1 MIGKL
6 IINVLITL
14 VGMAFLVRY
23 FCYFDKKYEKYDKND
38 NSDKNEKG
46 AGKISEKSKKPE
58 MLEFSELKEYIK
70 AKKKFFI
77 ISGVFFM
84 VLCCAGTFFAKSN
97 SLANYRFMKYFVYTF
112 LLYMAAYTDIRKKLI
127 PNDLIIAMIVARV
140 PFLFAEVFYNMA
152 KWQVVL
158 KVCGLGFVMSAVV
171 ALVMM
176 LISRGQMGGGD
187 VKLLAVIG
195 LYVGSTNVLTVML
208 FSFILSAVGGLGCMI
223 IKKIQGKGH
232 YPLCTVRFSW
242 NAYLFCAYLLCGQ
255 GGLTKIL

>member
-97 SLANYRFMKYFVYTF
+97 SLANYRLMKYFVYTF

-223 IKKIQGKGH
+223 IKKYKAKDTIPFAPFVFLGMLIYFVLICFVGK
-232 YPLCTVRFSW
+232 
-242 NAYLFCAYLLCGQ
+242 AA
-255 GGLTKIL
+255 

>member
-77 ISGVFFM
+77 ISGVIISKNMYGITNHHSPLYFSNPSM
-84 VLCCAGTFFAKSN
+84 LRIMLSKS
-97 SLANYRFMKYFVYTF
+97 Y
-112 LLYMAAYTDIRKKLI
+112 
-127 PNDLIIAMIVARV
+127 
-140 PFLFAEVFYNMA
+140 
-152 KWQVVL
+152 
-158 KVCGLGFVMSAVV
+158 
-171 ALVMM
+171 
-176 LISRGQMGGGD
+176 
-187 VKLLAVIG
+187 
-195 LYVGSTNVLTVML
+195 
-208 FSFILSAVGGLGCMI
+208 
-223 IKKIQGKGH
+223 
-232 YPLCTVRFSW
+232 
-242 NAYLFCAYLLCGQ
+242 
-255 GGLTKIL
+255 

>member
-84 VLCCAGTFFAKSN
+84 VLCCAGTF
-97 SLANYRFMKYFVYTF
+97 
-112 LLYMAAYTDIRKKLI
+112 
-127 PNDLIIAMIVARV
+127 
-140 PFLFAEVFYNMA
+140 
-152 KWQVVL
+152 
-158 KVCGLGFVMSAVV
+158 
-171 ALVMM
+171 
-176 LISRGQMGGGD
+176 
-187 VKLLAVIG
+187 
-195 LYVGSTNVLTVML
+195 
-208 FSFILSAVGGLGCMI
+208 
-223 IKKIQGKGH
+223 
-232 YPLCTVRFSW
+232 
-242 NAYLFCAYLLCGQ
+242 
-255 GGLTKIL
+255 